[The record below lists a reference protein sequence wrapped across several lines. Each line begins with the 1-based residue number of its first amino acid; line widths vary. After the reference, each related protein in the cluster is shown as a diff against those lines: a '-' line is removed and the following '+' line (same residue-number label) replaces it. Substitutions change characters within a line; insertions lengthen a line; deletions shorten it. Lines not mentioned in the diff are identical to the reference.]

1 MAMFG
6 SNSTV
11 LVGKWG
17 QETRT
22 TGVVDEVEDSCSMS
36 GFDRSSLFAQRAK
49 GLFPDFGENFFV
61 QRPSAK
67 CKGPLQKVQRA
78 LSRKSKKLCRTLN
91 KIDTAYTQHLLVLVG
106 IHHPTRTS
114 RREQLSSSAIKKLF
128 NSTRCPYRN
137 DFLGFFNQ
145 TQTPSH
151 IVHLLPSLPSWPLP
165 LAPLTIQR
173 STT

>member
-78 LSRKSKKLCRTLN
+78 KGVIPEIQETLSNPVITIINGSCSPKLMQ
-91 KIDTAYTQHLLVLVG
+91 IM
-106 IHHPTRTS
+106 
-114 RREQLSSSAIKKLF
+114 
-128 NSTRCPYRN
+128 
-137 DFLGFFNQ
+137 
-145 TQTPSH
+145 
-151 IVHLLPSLPSWPLP
+151 W
-165 LAPLTIQR
+165 
-173 STT
+173 